1 MIDEFRRA
9 RRRKVDDTVLVVDTM
24 VDAVVGRLGNLSET
38 GMLLMANTPLVDDAL
53 YQFRFNLNDAHGRE
67 TALEVGAHMLW
78 QDAAHA
84 SGQRWTGF
92 RFITVPEEH
101 MLQLRSWIDGPGG
114 QDE

>member
-9 RRRKVDDTVLVVDTM
+9 RRRKVDATVLVVDTM
-24 VDAVVGRLGNLSET
+24 VDAVVGRLGNISET
-38 GMLLMANTPLVDDAL
+38 GMLLMASGPLVEDAL
-53 YQFRFNLNDAHGRE
+53 YQFRFNLNDPQGRE
-67 TALEVGAHMLW
+67 TSIEVGAHLLW

-114 QDE
+114 QYE

>member
-9 RRRKVDDTVLVVDTM
+9 RRRKVADTVIVVDTM

-38 GMLLMANTPLVDDAL
+38 GMLLMANAPLVEDAL

-67 TALEVGAHMLW
+67 QAIEVGAHLLW

-84 SGQRWTGF
+84 SGQRWSGF
-92 RFITVPEEH
+92 RFITVPDEH
-101 MLQLRSWIDGPGG
+101 MKQLREWIDGPGG
-114 QDE
+114 QYE